1 MPYNALET
9 FKLLMFGGKKF
20 NFKKMMFQVF
30 VEKNLIDVVCC
41 ESIYV

>member
-20 NFKKMMFQVF
+20 NLKK
-30 VEKNLIDVVCC
+30 NDVSSFC
-41 ESIYV
+41 